1 MFFSIFKP
9 FKKIAMTDI
18 LEKIAN
24 CIEFG
29 KINKQSP
36 YPPDMK
42 GQDGADEYTKIALE
56 QGVPA
61 ADILKKGLVPGMQKV
76 GIKFRENKIFVP
88 QVLMSA
94 KAMSTAMVHLKPFF
108 QSGEVV
114 RKGKFIIGTVAG
126 DLHDIG
132 KNLVS
137 MMVEGAGWEV
147 IDLGVDVSVDRFMKA
162 VQENPE
168 SIVGLSAMLTTTM
181 VNMSSIVT
189 AIKGKY
195 PEKKVIIG
203 GAPLN
208 KDFCSEIGADF
219 YSPDPQGA
227 IEYMD
232 ALVK

>member
-1 MFFSIFKP
+1 MN
-9 FKKIAMTDI
+9 DI
-18 LEKIAN
+18 LEKIAH

-42 GQDGADEYTKIALE
+42 GQDGADEYTKAALE
-56 QGVPA
+56 QGVA
-61 ADILKKGLVPGMQKV
+61 ANDILQKGLVPGMQKV

-114 RKGKFIIGTVAG
+114 RKGKFVIGTVAG

-147 IDLGVDVSVDRFMKA
+147 IDLGVDVSVDRFLKA
-162 VQENPE
+162 VEENPTC
-168 SIVGLSAMLTTTM
+168 IVGLSAMLTTTM

-189 AIKGKY
+189 AIK
-195 PEKKVIIG
+195 EKHPNQKVIIG

-208 KDFCSEIGADF
+208 NDFCSEIGADF

-232 ALVK
+232 AVV

>member
-1 MFFSIFKP
+1 M
-9 FKKIAMTDI
+9 ADI
-18 LEKIAN
+18 LEKIAH

-42 GQDGADEYTKIALE
+42 GQDGADEYTKNALD
-56 QGVPA
+56 QGVSA
-61 ADILKKGLVPGMQKV
+61 SDILKKGLVPGMQKV

-147 IDLGVDVSVDRFMKA
+147 IDLGVDVSIDRFMKA
-162 VQENPE
+162 VEENPE
-168 SIVGLSAMLTTTM
+168 CIVGLSAMLTTTM
-181 VNMSSIVT
+181 VNMGSIVT

-195 PEKKVIIG
+195 PKKKVIIG

-208 KDFCSEIGADF
+208 KDFCFEIGADY

>member
-1 MFFSIFKP
+1 MN
-9 FKKIAMTDI
+9 DI
-18 LEKIAN
+18 LEKIAH

-42 GQDGADEYTKIALE
+42 GQDGADEYTKAALE
-56 QGVPA
+56 QGVSA
-61 ADILKKGLVPGMQKV
+61 NDILKKGLVPGMQKV

-108 QSGEVV
+108 QSGEVI
-114 RKGKFIIGTVAG
+114 RKGKFVIGTVAG

-147 IDLGVDVSVDRFMKA
+147 IDLGVDVSVDRFLKA
-162 VQENPE
+162 VEENPTC
-168 SIVGLSAMLTTTM
+168 IVGLSAMLTTTM
-181 VNMSSIVT
+181 VNMSTIIT
-189 AIKGKY
+189 AIK
-195 PEKKVIIG
+195 EKHPNQKVIIG

-208 KDFCSEIGADF
+208 NDFCSEIGADF

-232 ALVK
+232 AVV

>member
-1 MFFSIFKP
+1 MSEIFQQ
-9 FKKIAMTDI
+9 IAH
-18 LEKIAN
+18 

-29 KINKQSP
+29 KISKESP

-42 GQDGADEYTKIALE
+42 GQDGADELTKAALE
-56 QGVPA
+56 QGFSA
-61 ADILKKGLVPGMQKV
+61 NDILQEGLVPGMEKV

-94 KAMSTAMVHLKPFF
+94 KAMSTAMVHLKPYF
-108 QSGEVV
+108 QSGEVK
-114 RKGKFIIGTVAG
+114 RKGKLVIGTVAG

-147 IDLGVDVSVDRFMKA
+147 IDLGVDVSVDRFMNA
-162 VQENPE
+162 VEENPQC
-168 SIVGLSAMLTTTM
+168 IIGLSAMLTTTM
-181 VNMSSIVT
+181 VNMGTVVN
-189 AIKGKY
+189 AIKDKY
-195 PEKKVIIG
+195 PERKVIIG

-208 KDFCSEIGADF
+208 DDFRAEIGADF

-227 IEYMD
+227 IEYMNT
-232 ALVK
+232 LF

>member
-1 MFFSIFKP
+1 
-9 FKKIAMTDI
+9 MTDI
-18 LEKIAN
+18 LEKIAH

-42 GQDGADEYTKIALE
+42 GQDGADEHTKSALE
-56 QGVPA
+56 QGVA
-61 ADILKKGLVPGMQKV
+61 ANDILQKSLVPGMQKV

-108 QSGEVV
+108 QSGEIV
-114 RKGKFIIGTVAG
+114 RKGKFVIGTVAG

-147 IDLGVDVSVDRFMKA
+147 IDLGVDVSVDRFLKA
-162 VQENPE
+162 VEENPTC
-168 SIVGLSAMLTTTM
+168 IVGLSAMLTTTM

-189 AIKGKY
+189 AIK
-195 PEKKVIIG
+195 EKHPDQKVIIG

-208 KDFCSEIGADF
+208 NDFCSEIGADF

-232 ALVK
+232 AAVQ

>member
-1 MFFSIFKP
+1 MNDTLER
-9 FKKIAMTDI
+9 IAH
-18 LEKIAN
+18 

-29 KINKQSP
+29 KINKVSP

-42 GQDGADEYTKIALE
+42 GQDGADEYTKAALE
-56 QGVPA
+56 QGIPA
-61 ADILKKGLVPGMQKV
+61 NDILKKGLVPGMQKV

-108 QSGEVV
+108 QSGEVI
-114 RKGKFIIGTVAG
+114 RKGKFVIGTVAG

-162 VQENPE
+162 VEENPMC
-168 SIVGLSAMLTTTM
+168 IVGLSAMLTTTM
-181 VNMSSIVT
+181 VNMGTIVSSI
-189 AIKGKY
+189 KEKY
-195 PEKKVIIG
+195 PNQKVIIG

-208 KDFCSEIGADF
+208 NDFCSEIGADF

-227 IEYMD
+227 IEYIETQ
-232 ALVK
+232 V

>member
-1 MFFSIFKP
+1 
-9 FKKIAMTDI
+9 MTDI
-18 LEKIAN
+18 LEKIAH

-42 GQDGADEYTKIALE
+42 GQDGADEYTKAALE
-56 QGVPA
+56 QGVA
-61 ADILKKGLVPGMQKV
+61 AGDILKKGLVPGMQKV

-114 RKGKFIIGTVAG
+114 RKGKFVIGTVAG

-147 IDLGVDVSVDRFMKA
+147 IDLGVDVSVERFLKA
-162 VQENPE
+162 VEENP
-168 SIVGLSAMLTTTM
+168 SCIVGLSAMLTTTM
-181 VNMSSIVT
+181 VNMSTIIT
-189 AIKGKY
+189 TIK
-195 PEKKVIIG
+195 EKHPNQKVIIG

-208 KDFCSEIGADF
+208 NDFCAEIGADF

-227 IEYMD
+227 IEYLD

>member
-1 MFFSIFKP
+1 MN
-9 FKKIAMTDI
+9 DI
-18 LEKIAN
+18 LEKIAH

-42 GQDGADEYTKIALE
+42 GQDGADEYTKAALE
-56 QGVPA
+56 QGVA
-61 ADILKKGLVPGMQKV
+61 ANDILQKGLVPGMQKV

-114 RKGKFIIGTVAG
+114 RKGKLVIGTVAG

-147 IDLGVDVSVDRFMKA
+147 IDLGVDVSVDRFLKA
-162 VQENPE
+162 VEENPTC
-168 SIVGLSAMLTTTM
+168 IVGLSAMLTTTM

-189 AIKGKY
+189 AIK
-195 PEKKVIIG
+195 EKHPDQKVIIG

-208 KDFCSEIGADF
+208 NDFCSEIGADF

-232 ALVK
+232 AVV

>member
-1 MFFSIFKP
+1 MSE
-9 FKKIAMTDI
+9 I
-18 LEKIAN
+18 LEKLAY

-29 KINKQSP
+29 KINKESP

-42 GQDGADEYTKIALE
+42 GQDGADEYTKQAID
-56 QGVPA
+56 QGVSA
-61 ADILKKGLVPGMQKV
+61 NDILQQGLVVGMQKV
-76 GIKFRENKIFVP
+76 GVKFRENKIFVP

-108 QSGEVV
+108 QSGEVE
-114 RKGKFIIGTVAG
+114 RKGKFVIGTVAG

-147 IDLGVDVSVDRFMKA
+147 IDLGVDVNSAKFVETIDS
-162 VQENPE
+162 NPDC
-168 SIVGLSAMLTTTM
+168 IVGLSAMLTTTM
-181 VNMSSIVT
+181 TNMEGIVKE
-189 AIKGKY
+189 IKEKY
-195 PEKKVIIG
+195 PAQIVIIG

-208 KDFCSEIGADF
+208 DEFRSEIGADF

-227 IEYMD
+227 IEYIN
-232 ALVK
+232 ALT

>member
-1 MFFSIFKP
+1 MSEL
-9 FKKIAMTDI
+9 
-18 LEKIAN
+18 LEKIAH

-29 KINKQSP
+29 KISKESP
-36 YPPDMK
+36 YPPEMK
-42 GQDGADEYTKIALE
+42 GQDGADELTKEALE
-56 QGVPA
+56 KGFSA
-61 ADILKKGLVPGMQKV
+61 NNILQKGLVPGMEKV

-108 QSGEVV
+108 QTGEVK
-114 RKGKFIIGTVAG
+114 RKGKFVIGTVAG

-137 MMVEGAGWEV
+137 MMVEGSGWEV
-147 IDLGVDVSVDRFMKA
+147 IDLGVDVSADQFMKA
-162 VQENPE
+162 VEGNPGC
-168 SIVGLSAMLTTTM
+168 IIGLSAMLTTTM
-181 VNMSSIVT
+181 VNMGTVVN

-195 PEKKVIIG
+195 PGRKVIIG

-208 KDFCSEIGADF
+208 DDFRAEIGADF

-227 IEYMD
+227 IEYMN
-232 ALVK
+232 ALI

>member
-1 MFFSIFKP
+1 MN
-9 FKKIAMTDI
+9 DI
-18 LEKIAN
+18 LEKIAH

-42 GQDGADEYTKIALE
+42 GQDGADEYTKAALE
-56 QGVPA
+56 QGVA
-61 ADILKKGLVPGMQKV
+61 ANDILQKGLVPGMQKV

-114 RKGKFIIGTVAG
+114 RKGKFVIGTVTG

-147 IDLGVDVSVDRFMKA
+147 IDLGVDVSVDRFLKA
-162 VQENPE
+162 VEENPTC
-168 SIVGLSAMLTTTM
+168 IVGLSAMLTTTM

-189 AIKGKY
+189 AIK
-195 PEKKVIIG
+195 EKHPNQKVIIG

-208 KDFCSEIGADF
+208 NDFCSEIGADF

-232 ALVK
+232 AVV

>member
-1 MFFSIFKP
+1 MN
-9 FKKIAMTDI
+9 DI
-18 LEKIAN
+18 LEKIAH

-42 GQDGADEYTKIALE
+42 GQDGADEYTKAALE
-56 QGVPA
+56 QGVA
-61 ADILKKGLVPGMQKV
+61 ANDILQKGLVPGMQKV

-114 RKGKFIIGTVAG
+114 RKGKFVIGTVAG

-147 IDLGVDVSVDRFMKA
+147 IDLGVDVSVDRFLKA
-162 VQENPE
+162 VEENPTC
-168 SIVGLSAMLTTTM
+168 IVGLSAMLTTTM

-189 AIKGKY
+189 AIK
-195 PEKKVIIG
+195 EKHPDQKVIIG

-208 KDFCSEIGADF
+208 NDFCSEIGADF

-232 ALVK
+232 AVV

>member
-1 MFFSIFKP
+1 
-9 FKKIAMTDI
+9 MTDI
-18 LEKIAN
+18 LEKIAH

-29 KINKQSP
+29 KINKLSP

-42 GQDGADEYTKIALE
+42 GQDGADECTKAALD
-56 QGVPA
+56 QGVRA
-61 ADILKKGLVPGMQKV
+61 SDILQKGLVPGMQKV

-108 QSGEVV
+108 QSGEVQ
-114 RKGKFIIGTVAG
+114 RKGKFVIGTVAG

-147 IDLGVDVSVDRFMKA
+147 IDLGVDVSVDRFIKT
-162 VQENPE
+162 VEENPMC
-168 SIVGLSAMLTTTM
+168 IVGLSAMLTTTM
-181 VNMSSIVT
+181 VNMGSIVSSIK
-189 AIKGKY
+189 AKH
-195 PEKKVIIG
+195 PNQKVIIG

-208 KDFCSEIGADF
+208 NDFCNEIGADF

-227 IEYMD
+227 IEYMET
-232 ALVK
+232 LV